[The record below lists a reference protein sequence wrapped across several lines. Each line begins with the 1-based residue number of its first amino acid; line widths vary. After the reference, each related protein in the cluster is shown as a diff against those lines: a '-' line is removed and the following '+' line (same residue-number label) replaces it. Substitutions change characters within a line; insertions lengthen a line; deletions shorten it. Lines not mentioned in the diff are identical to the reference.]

1 MNARKRTHTH
11 THRTNGFVH
20 SLPRPGVC
28 SLDREQAQTEVLT
41 YPLQVPFTQHKVQCM
56 EIHWHIGTTIDSNIP
71 CIVTNCVFLHKF
83 YLPRT

>member
-1 MNARKRTHTH
+1 MNATKRTYTH
-11 THRTNGFVH
+11 THRKSGFEH

-56 EIHWHIGTTIDSNIP
+56 EMYIGIIDSNIP
-71 CIVTNCVFLHKF
+71 CIVTNCVFLHKL
-83 YLPRT
+83 YLPRN